1 MNIVV
6 FYGDGIVL
14 VDKESFFLA
23 EEVLRKQGILDK
35 FEAENG
41 KITGHMM
48 ITMMDVPPELKI
60 ENSNENVRA
69 FYASFDFYDM
79 MIGIAID
86 LSSKE
91 PVSQLWLAPQC
102 DDAVEPSM
110 EWIEFF
116 LKTLFENLSE
126 DGVGIPMYSF
136 VNDHS
141 DFTAVPHKS

>member
-1 MNIVV
+1 M
-6 FYGDGIVL
+6 L

-41 KITGHMM
+41 KITGYMM
-48 ITMMDVPPELKI
+48 ITMMDFPPELKI